1 MTCSDTDV
9 PSLKTSSIPL
19 GDVPVAPSTPVIT
32 KIEVIGVALNS
43 AFITIQSDGA
53 DTCSLSGSAASANR
67 TQVGNTV
74 LLLLAPGVL
83 PAATSTLT
91 PSCKNQGGA
100 AVDGDT
106 IVVNNGN
113 ATDSALP
120 NVVLQLGDVIFDT
133 ASSGAFDFPKLTHV
147 AGSITINGN
156 ATAPN
161 GAITFDVLNEVAG
174 DVSAATATS
183 PGFVLQV
190 GSTDTTTAGLDL
202 AIGGGLSVTST
213 NLGSLQAKRI
223 TTIAGDLSVVSNA
236 NLGNIDMR
244 SLTDVNGNFTI
255 QSNASLGSANFQNL
269 TSMNVNKRFV
279 VINNQPPS
287 AGLSCTDIAK
297 IYCHMGTGARDSNP
311 TVNDGTANACTA
323 EVTPTCTQ

>member
-1 MTCSDTDV
+1 
-9 PSLKTSSIPL
+9 
-19 GDVPVAPSTPVIT
+19 VIA
-32 KIEVIGVALNS
+32 VALNS

-53 DTCSLSGSAASANR
+53 DTCSLSGSGASANR

-74 LLLLAPGVL
+74 LLLLPPGVL
-83 PAATSTLT
+83 PAGTSTLT

-133 ASSGAFDFPKLTHV
+133 ASSGVFDFPKLTHV

-223 TTIAGDLSVVSNA
+223 KTIGGDFNVESNA

-244 SLTDVNGNFTI
+244 SLTNVNGNFSI
-255 QSNASLGSANFQNL
+255 QSNASLGSANFQDL
-269 TSMNVNKRFV
+269 TSMNNADNFR
-279 VINNQPPS
+279 IQDNEAAP
-287 AGLSCTDIAK
+287 AGLSCAAIAV
-297 IYCHMGTGARDSNP
+297 IYCHMATTSRDTTPS
-311 TVNDGTANACTA
+311 VNDGTSNTCTA